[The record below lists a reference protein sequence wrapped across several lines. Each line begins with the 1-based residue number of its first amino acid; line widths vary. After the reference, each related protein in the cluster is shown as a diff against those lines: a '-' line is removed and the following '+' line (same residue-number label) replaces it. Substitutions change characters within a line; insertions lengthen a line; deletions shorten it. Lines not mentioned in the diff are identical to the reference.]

1 MCAHPGVH
9 HLVSIFLTARMT
21 RAEDAPR
28 VRLMSGSCAPAAGG
42 DSKPSC
48 ARCRHSSTS

>member
-1 MCAHPGVH
+1 M
-9 HLVSIFLTARMT
+9 SIFLTARKT
-21 RAEDAPR
+21 RAGPAPR
-28 VRLMSGSCAPAAGG
+28 VRLTSVSCAPAAGG